1 MSHIAEIQF
10 GVYKGIDKPLHR
22 HPETELMFIISGSME
37 AGTDGRSL
45 TLAEDDILLMNS
57 GMGHWAKG
65 EECLFCMVKF
75 PWELLSNI
83 LGDEGRRFVCN
94 SVEDTEHSYAQ
105 LRSLF
110 RELILQYVHTQRRSD
125 CLIDSLLLRLLDELV
140 EHFQDETSQGEADQ
154 QSGEV
159 RLQQI
164 IQFVN
169 QNYRHN
175 LSLSKM
181 AEDFHVSTST
191 LSRFFKKSMGCY
203 FVDYVNQVRVQ
214 SAMKDLAETDENI
227 TKIVVSSGFS
237 NLTAFNRVFRELNGM
252 SPTEYRQTSRRD
264 APEKQK
270 QLLQAT
276 EELRRHIQRRSRQ
289 SDPFQGKR
297 QESIVVNSR
306 AGERYEKKWLRVMN
320 IGSAYQMTQSNL
332 QSHLL
337 LLKEQLGFRYV
348 RIWNVFSK
356 GLMISDGQRVG
367 GYSFDNLDSVL
378 DFLLEHH
385 IKPYLDLGRRP
396 YTITRNEKEMVFQE
410 QECIDFR
417 SQRVWEDL
425 VRSFIRHLVKRYG
438 REEVGTWIFELS
450 CIPTDR
456 PEDWL
461 YPSGGKLFDYSGAF
475 CYLYRVL
482 REYVPQAMI
491 GGTGAVLDYRPEA
504 QRSILK
510 ECIAGGCTPDF
521 YSIVLYPYENRGEYA
536 LARRTRR
543 ENWDLEQVDRARGML
558 EELGLEQ
565 CKLFVCEWNCSL
577 SNRSF
582 INDSCYRSAWLTH
595 GVSRLC
601 SKVDLL
607 SVCMGSDWVDNYY
620 DNFRIVNGNMGMV
633 SQYNVRKPAFF
644 AMQFLKSLGDFV
656 IERREHCIITRTDHF
671 SYYILCFNYKR
682 LNDQYYCM
690 EEDEPQPNQLDNLF
704 EDHEPLELELV
715 LEQMPEDEVFTV
727 KRRSINEQEG
737 SILPEWGRFHYDESL
752 EQSDIRYLRDT
763 CFPRMSME
771 RVTTQDGALH
781 VRERLNPN
789 EVSLLHIYQSR
800 NVRRR

>member
-1 MSHIAEIQF
+1 
-10 GVYKGIDKPLHR
+10 
-22 HPETELMFIISGSME
+22 
-37 AGTDGRSL
+37 
-45 TLAEDDILLMNS
+45 
-57 GMGHWAKG
+57 
-65 EECLFCMVKF
+65 
-75 PWELLSNI
+75 
-83 LGDEGRRFVCN
+83 
-94 SVEDTEHSYAQ
+94 
-105 LRSLF
+105 
-110 RELILQYVHTQRRSD
+110 
-125 CLIDSLLLRLLDELV
+125 
-140 EHFQDETSQGEADQ
+140 
-154 QSGEV
+154 
-159 RLQQI
+159 
-164 IQFVN
+164 
-169 QNYRHN
+169 
-175 LSLSKM
+175 
-181 AEDFHVSTST
+181 
-191 LSRFFKKSMGCY
+191 
-203 FVDYVNQVRVQ
+203 
-214 SAMKDLAETDENI
+214 
-227 TKIVVSSGFS
+227 
-237 NLTAFNRVFRELNGM
+237 
-252 SPTEYRQTSRRD
+252 
-264 APEKQK
+264 
-270 QLLQAT
+270 
-276 EELRRHIQRRSRQ
+276 
-289 SDPFQGKR
+289 
-297 QESIVVNSR
+297 
-306 AGERYEKKWLRVMN
+306 
-320 IGSAYQMTQSNL
+320 
-332 QSHLL
+332 
-337 LLKEQLGFRYV
+337 
-348 RIWNVFSK
+348 
-356 GLMISDGQRVG
+356 
-367 GYSFDNLDSVL
+367 
-378 DFLLEHH
+378 
-385 IKPYLDLGRRP
+385 
-396 YTITRNEKEMVFQE
+396 
-410 QECIDFR
+410 
-417 SQRVWEDL
+417 
-425 VRSFIRHLVKRYG
+425 
-438 REEVGTWIFELS
+438 
-450 CIPTDR
+450 
-456 PEDWL
+456 
-461 YPSGGKLFDYSGAF
+461 
-475 CYLYRVL
+475 
-482 REYVPQAMI
+482 
-491 GGTGAVLDYRPEA
+491 
-504 QRSILK
+504 
-510 ECIAGGCTPDF
+510 
-521 YSIVLYPYENRGEYA
+521 
-536 LARRTRR
+536 
-543 ENWDLEQVDRARGML
+543 ML